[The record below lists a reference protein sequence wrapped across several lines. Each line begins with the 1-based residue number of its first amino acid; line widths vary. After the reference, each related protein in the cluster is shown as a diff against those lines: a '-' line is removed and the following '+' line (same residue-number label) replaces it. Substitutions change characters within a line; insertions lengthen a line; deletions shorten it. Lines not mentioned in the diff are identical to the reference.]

1 MVLFGRMGKEVIS
14 NLENSETLKF
24 VCGLDRQEG
33 EISDVPVYSD
43 TSKVAEK
50 IDVIIDFS
58 HVHSTLKVLEFAKEK
73 HIPIVIATTG
83 FNMEQEKIIEEYS
96 KDLPIFRSANMSFD
110 INLMCKIVA
119 ELAPLLSNSDIEIT
133 ETHHRNKVDAPSG
146 TALLLANSI
155 NEALGNKMK
164 YVYDR
169 HDLSRKREDN
179 EIGFTSIRGGNI
191 VGEHIVQFFGPY
203 ETFEIKHTSYSRSVF
218 AEGALKAAE
227 FIVNKPNRSLFNERF
242 S

>member
-83 FNMEQEKIIEEYS
+83 FNMEQEKIIEEYR

-155 NEALGNKMK
+155 NEALGNKM
-164 YVYDR
+164 YV
-169 HDLSRKREDN
+169 LFRKFHKDQRTELCVLQQYFHH
-179 EIGFTSIRGGNI
+179 E
-191 VGEHIVQFFGPY
+191 
-203 ETFEIKHTSYSRSVF
+203 
-218 AEGALKAAE
+218 
-227 FIVNKPNRSLFNERF
+227 
-242 S
+242 